1 MNVLVTGKIEE
12 DSIKNKGAT
21 VECPQHFSHYK
32 SMRLFQDAQGQLLTV
47 EVPTVERRRT
57 PLCSV
62 VGSEQISNLSESLW
76 LSSLIFM
83 IPNKYPFLVSA
94 TSIHFVCG
102 RTHTRTLASVLSLSS
117 LCEPSAQVN

>member
-32 SMRLFQDAQGQLLTV
+32 SMRLFQDAQGQL
-47 EVPTVERRRT
+47 T
-57 PLCSV
+57 PQSV
-62 VGSEQISNLSESLW
+62 VGSDQISNLSESLW

-117 LCEPSAQVN
+117 FYEPSAQVN